1 MKGFVNRYVKGSSQ
15 VYARLIDVSKVF
27 DTVDHCVLYKK
38 LLDNASDVGSI
49 CLLILITYASTQTR
63 CNYPFWSKFLG
74 S

>member
-15 VYARLIDVSKVF
+15 VYAHLIDVSKVF